1 MYEVPRLAIQIASA
15 ILYFILVRYM
25 IKPYGLTRE
34 ERYLGLPLGFV
45 FLGVSE
51 VLLAIGIITPLSE
64 LGTISLIMRT
74 FAFVFLAFTY
84 YFSREPTRNS
94 RFVWIITLSFIIVGL
109 TTLCLSL
116 VSAPLMTT
124 GISANFG
131 IFLRILALFCLSY
144 ICIHT
149 LRSHTKEP
157 DPTTIWIPIGFL
169 LLAISQYSQLIRA
182 ADENYLY
189 GVAFIGG
196 LTARFIGLAIFLFTA
211 YRTFN
216 KSRKSEGIDEKNRS

>member
-1 MYEVPRLAIQIASA
+1 MYEVPRLAIEIASA
-15 ILYFILVRYM
+15 TLYFILVRYM

-34 ERYLGLPLGFV
+34 ERYLGLPLGFA
-45 FLGVSE
+45 FLGVSQI
-51 VLLAIGIITPLSE
+51 LLAIGIITPQSE
-64 LGTISLIMRT
+64 LGAVSLVIRT

-109 TTLCLSL
+109 TTLCLYLFSVPLISIGIYPSL
-116 VSAPLMTT
+116 
-124 GISANFG
+124 G

-149 LRSHTKEP
+149 LKSHAKEP
-157 DPTTIWIPIGFL
+157 DPTTIWIPLGFL

-189 GVAFIGG
+189 GVAFIGS
-196 LTARFIGLAIFLFTA
+196 LTARLIGLAVFLYTA

-216 KSRKSEGIDEKNRS
+216 KSSKVGRR

>member
-1 MYEVPRLAIQIASA
+1 MYEVPRLAIEIASA
-15 ILYFILVRYM
+15 VLYFVLVRYM
-25 IKPYGLTRE
+25 IKPYGFTRE

-51 VLLAIGIITPLSE
+51 LLLAIGIITPLNE
-64 LGTISLIMRT
+64 LGTVSLVMRT

-94 RFVWIITLSFIIVGL
+94 RFVWIITLSCIIVGL

-116 VSAPLMTT
+116 VSAPLMAM
-124 GISANFG
+124 GISASFG

-157 DPTTIWIPIGFL
+157 DPTTIWIPLGFL

-182 ADENYLY
+182 ADEDYLY

-196 LTARFIGLAIFLFTA
+196 IAARFIGLAFFLLTA

-216 KSRKSEGIDEKNRS
+216 KSSKSGA

>member
-1 MYEVPRLAIQIASA
+1 MYEVHRLAIEIASA
-15 ILYFILVRYM
+15 IIYFILVRYM

-51 VLLAIGIITPLSE
+51 TLLAIGIITPLSQ
-64 LGTISLIMRT
+64 LGTVSLVMRT

-94 RFVWIITLSFIIVGL
+94 RFVWIVSLSCIIVGL

-116 VSAPLMTT
+116 VSAPLMAM
-124 GISANFG
+124 GISASFG

-149 LRSHTKEP
+149 LRSHIKEP
-157 DPTTIWIPIGFL
+157 DPTTIWIPLGFL

-182 ADENYLY
+182 ADEDYLY

-196 LTARFIGLAIFLFTA
+196 IAARFIGLAVFLLTA

-216 KSRKSEGIDEKNRS
+216 KSSKSGGIDEKNRS